1 MFGNNLSGWN
11 DAAFNPNST
20 GKRLVRGF
28 FGHTRFAT
36 SSKASMD
43 GTHPHQWSP
52 RRFYTFYPFQSASA
66 AKVDPDALGASRRSV
81 GTGLADA
88 VAPAEEKE
96 AMHLSPKSQSIGVE
110 NFVTHNGKA
119 IFYVFISSHFIPF

>member
-52 RRFYTFYPFQSASA
+52 RRFYTFYPFQSAA
-66 AKVDPDALGASRRSV
+66 ASKIDNVLDTSRHSV
-81 GTGLADA
+81 GTGLAEA
-88 VAPAEEKE
+88 VAPAEKKE
-96 AMHLSPKSQSIGVE
+96 AMHLSPRSQSIGVE

-119 IFYVFISSHFIPF
+119 IFYTYFISF

>member
-11 DAAFNPNST
+11 NKAFNPGDAS

-52 RRFYTFYPFQSASA
+52 RRFYTFYPFQSVAAS
-66 AKVDPDALGASRRSV
+66 
-81 GTGLADA
+81 LAPE
-88 VAPAEEKE
+88 VEKNQ
-96 AMHLSPKSQSIGVE
+96 HLSPTSQSIGVE
-110 NFVTHNGKA
+110 NFVTHNGKV
-119 IFYVFISSHFIPF
+119 IC